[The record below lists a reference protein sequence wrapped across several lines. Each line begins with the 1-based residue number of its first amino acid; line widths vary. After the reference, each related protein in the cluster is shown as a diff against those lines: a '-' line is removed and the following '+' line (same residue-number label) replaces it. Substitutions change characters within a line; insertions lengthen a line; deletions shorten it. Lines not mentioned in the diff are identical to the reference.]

1 MKIIVFGATG
11 TVGTEIVKQA
21 LEKGYRVTV
30 FVRNSAKIIATNPNL
45 HVYTGDV
52 SNADDVMR
60 AVKDHDAIF
69 CALGDGRVG
78 KIRAMGTLNI
88 IDAMNSAAVR
98 KLICLSTLG
107 IGESYGNLNFVWK
120 HIMFGMLLK
129 RAFNDHK
136 LQEEYIRNSK
146 LDFTIVRP
154 SALTNGAIT
163 NGYKIGFDGKYK
175 KLNLKISRADVADFM
190 LRQLH
195 SENNIRKAVS
205 ISN

>member
-1 MKIIVFGATG
+1 
-11 TVGTEIVKQA
+11 TEIVKQA

-30 FVRNSAKIIATNPNL
+30 FVRNPAKIIATNPNL

-107 IGESYGNLNFVWK
+107 IDESYGNLNFVWK

-136 LQEEYIRNSK
+136 LQEEYIQNSK

-154 SALTNGAIT
+154 SALTNGAI
-163 NGYKIGFDGKYK
+163 
-175 KLNLKISRADVADFM
+175 
-190 LRQLH
+190 
-195 SENNIRKAVS
+195 
-205 ISN
+205 